1 MKTKEQKRQEAQAR
15 VDKILTE
22 RLEIGAVQQF
32 RNRLEKIKKRPG
44 KSEREVLR
52 LTRKIKDLEDLQKDF
67 ETELKSTKSTS
78 EQKRL
83 QKLIQQK
90 SKKVDK

>member
-1 MKTKEQKRQEAQAR
+1 MKTKEQKRIEAQVR

-32 RNRLEKIKKRPG
+32 KNRLEDLKKRPG
-44 KSEREVLR
+44 QSKREVLR

-67 ETELKSTKSTS
+67 ETDLKLTKSTS
-78 EQKRL
+78 EQSRL
-83 QKLIQQK
+83 KKLIEQK
-90 SKKVDK
+90 SKGGK